1 MIKIINSKN
10 LIPFFSWLMVA
21 VLFLPSD
28 LHAQGNLLITPR
40 RVVFDGSDRSFDL
53 NLANTGKD
61 TSTYAISIVQIRMNE
76 DGSFENITEP
86 DPDQRFADRYI
97 RYFPRSVTLGPS
109 ETQVIKLQLIR
120 SNELQEGEYR
130 SHMYFRSV
138 PRKKP
143 LGTEEEIRD
152 TTTISVRLTPV
163 FGITIPV
170 IIRKGTSTASVK
182 LSDLNLEINENS
194 EAVISFVFNRT
205 GNMSVYGN
213 ILVEHISPQGSV
225 TRAGVLNGVAVYTPN
240 KVRRLRFNLI
250 NTGIDYTKGKLRVT
264 YSSSSDVKPVR
275 YDQAELVLGL

>member
-1 MIKIINSKN
+1 MIKIIHSKN

-194 EAVISFVFNRT
+194 EPVISFVFNRT

-240 KVRRLRFNLI
+240 KVRKLRFNLI

>member
-1 MIKIINSKN
+1 MIKIINSKK
-10 LIPFFSWLMVA
+10 LIPFFSWLMMA
-21 VLFLPSD
+21 ILFLPSD

-194 EAVISFVFNRT
+194 EPVISFVFNRT

-240 KVRRLRFNLI
+240 KVRKLRFNLI

>member
-194 EAVISFVFNRT
+194 EPVISFVFNRT

>member
-1 MIKIINSKN
+1 MIKIINSKK
-10 LIPFFSWLMVA
+10 LIPFFSWLMMA
-21 VLFLPSD
+21 ILFLPSD

-240 KVRRLRFNLI
+240 KVRKLRFNLI

>member
-10 LIPFFSWLMVA
+10 LIPFFSWLKVA

-194 EAVISFVFNRT
+194 EPVISFVFNRT

-225 TRAGVLNGVAVYTPN
+225 TRAGVLNGVADYTPN
-240 KVRRLRFNLI
+240 KVRRLRFTLI

>member
-10 LIPFFSWLMVA
+10 LIPFFSWIMMA

-76 DGSFENITEP
+76 DGSFENISEP

-240 KVRRLRFNLI
+240 NVRKLRFNLI

>member
-10 LIPFFSWLMVA
+10 LIPFFSWIMMA

-76 DGSFENITEP
+76 DGSFENISEP

-138 PRKKP
+138 SRKKP

-194 EAVISFVFNRT
+194 EPVISFVFNRT

-240 KVRRLRFNLI
+240 NVRKLRFNLI

>member
-1 MIKIINSKN
+1 MIKIINSKK
-10 LIPFFSWLMVA
+10 LIPFFSWLMMA
-21 VLFLPSD
+21 ILFLPSD

-40 RVVFDGSDRSFDL
+40 RVVFDGPDRSFDL

-138 PRKKP
+138 SRKKP

-194 EAVISFVFNRT
+194 EPVISFVFNRT

-240 KVRRLRFNLI
+240 KVRKLRFNLI

>member
-1 MIKIINSKN
+1 MIKIINSKK
-10 LIPFFSWLMVA
+10 LIPFFSWLMMA
-21 VLFLPSD
+21 ILFLPSD

-194 EAVISFVFNRT
+194 EPVISFVFNRT

-240 KVRRLRFNLI
+240 NVRKLRFNLI

>member
-1 MIKIINSKN
+1 MIKIINSKK
-10 LIPFFSWLMVA
+10 LIPFFSWLMMA
-21 VLFLPSD
+21 ILFLPSD

-194 EAVISFVFNRT
+194 EPVISFVFNRT

>member
-10 LIPFFSWLMVA
+10 LIPFFSWLMMA

-194 EAVISFVFNRT
+194 EPVISFVFNRT

-240 KVRRLRFNLI
+240 KVRKLRFNLI

>member
-1 MIKIINSKN
+1 
-10 LIPFFSWLMVA
+10 
-21 VLFLPSD
+21 
-28 LHAQGNLLITPR
+28 
-40 RVVFDGSDRSFDL
+40 VVFDGSDRSFDL

>member
-194 EAVISFVFNRT
+194 EPVISFVFNRT

-275 YDQAELVLGL
+275 YDQAEFVLGL

>member
-10 LIPFFSWLMVA
+10 LIPFFSWIMMA

-138 PRKKP
+138 SRKKP

-240 KVRRLRFNLI
+240 NVRKLRFNLI

>member
-194 EAVISFVFNRT
+194 EPVISFVFNRT

-240 KVRRLRFNLI
+240 KVRKLRFNLI

>member
-10 LIPFFSWLMVA
+10 LIPFFSWIMMA

-240 KVRRLRFNLI
+240 NVRKLRFNLI

>member
-10 LIPFFSWLMVA
+10 LIPFFSWLMMA

-194 EAVISFVFNRT
+194 EPVISFVFNRT

>member
-10 LIPFFSWLMVA
+10 LIPFFSWIMMA

-76 DGSFENITEP
+76 DGSFENISEP

-138 PRKKP
+138 SRKKP

-240 KVRRLRFNLI
+240 NVRKLRFNLI